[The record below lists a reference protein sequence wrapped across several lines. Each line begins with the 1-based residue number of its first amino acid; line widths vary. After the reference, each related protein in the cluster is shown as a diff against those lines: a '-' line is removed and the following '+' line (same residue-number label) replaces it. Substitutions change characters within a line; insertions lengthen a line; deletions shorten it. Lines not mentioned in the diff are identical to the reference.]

1 MRVRRPTDY
10 NPSIAAALG
19 PSHPSPNLNLSAV
32 GLVAGYVGD
41 GKTGNALTKKAF
53 AAFCVAE
60 VEKREW
66 VRKAPF
72 ICTPCL

>member
-1 MRVRRPTDY
+1 MPLMISQGVAVRVRRPTDY

-41 GKTGNALTKKAF
+41 AT
-53 AAFCVAE
+53 
-60 VEKREW
+60 
-66 VRKAPF
+66 
-72 ICTPCL
+72 